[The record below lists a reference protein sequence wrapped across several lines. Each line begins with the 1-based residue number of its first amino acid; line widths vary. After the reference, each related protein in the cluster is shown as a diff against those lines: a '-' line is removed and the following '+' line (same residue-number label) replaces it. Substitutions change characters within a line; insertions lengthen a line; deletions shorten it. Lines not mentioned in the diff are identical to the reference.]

1 MKETIKSWAEL
12 AFYATTGAIA
22 GVFGFDDGRG
32 ATIEA
37 LRAEV
42 ADKMER
48 LIGLGQLF
56 DEMRERNG
64 RELGAAEREI
74 ERLRGALDREH
85 QGHLAALNQA
95 RPDSIK
101 NTAPIMV
108 LRALAKVA
116 EEKPGAAFNVLE
128 SDDTGIHSR
137 IFTAKEMLEA
147 CKADTETGR
156 AWCRYV
162 IGNAVDSV
170 LLSAQKGD

>member
-12 AFYATTGAIA
+12 AFYTYTGAIA

-32 ATIEA
+32 ATIEK

-42 ADKMER
+42 ADKIER
-48 LIGLGQLF
+48 IAGLGQLF
-56 DEMRERNG
+56 DEMSEHNA

-74 ERLRGALDREH
+74 ERLRDALGREH
-85 QGHLAALNQA
+85 QAHLAALNQA

-116 EEKPGAAFNVLE
+116 EEAPEAMLFEFTSEGAP
-128 SDDTGIHSR
+128 IR
-137 IFTAKEMLEA
+137 MTAKEMLEA
-147 CKADTETGR
+147 CKADTEQGR
-156 AWCRYV
+156 AWCQSV
-162 IGNAVDSV
+162 IARAVVSV
-170 LLSAQKGD
+170 LSSAQKGD